1 MLFSAR
7 RLCAGSAITT
17 CLSHPDGHPAPP
29 ITRAPQRRFPGVK
42 TEVPAVGRKLGCGN
56 FVRVNWMNMNGRA
69 IHFGVLC
76 PPTFSH
82 VAGAVSL
89 SRELQKRGHRV
100 TFFNIADLEDLVVRQ
115 GVGFSPIGLQ
125 DHPAG
130 SLPVF
135 VRKMGQLKG
144 LAALR
149 FGIKTVVGEAEMIL
163 RDAPAAM
170 RKGGISALIVDQGE
184 IAGST
189 VAEHLNLPF
198 ATICNA
204 VPGHRDPNVPPAIT
218 PWNFGSGSLA
228 RLRNRLAYR
237 VGMLAL
243 TSLMK
248 VVNRYRS
255 GWGMQTLDD
264 FQQTFSPLMQ
274 VSQLTADFDFP
285 NQALPQHFNYIGL
298 FEKESPPEIDF
309 PFDRLNGKPLVYTA
323 MGTVLTDMNSV
334 YSRIAEACSGLD
346 VQLVITLGS
355 KDKEVPADL
364 RNLPA
369 SPLVV
374 AFAPQTVLLKRA
386 AVTICHGGINTVLES
401 LRCGVPVISIPIVTD
416 SPGTSA
422 RLERSGAGVSIPI
435 GRLDS
440 ARLRGLLQRLLQ
452 EPGYRERATALG
464 ESIAKAGGSSRA
476 ADLIVNALAPAIPS

>member
-1 MLFSAR
+1 MS
-7 RLCAGSAITT
+7 
-17 CLSHPDGHPAPP
+17 
-29 ITRAPQRRFPGVK
+29 
-42 TEVPAVGRKLGCGN
+42 VPS
-56 FVRVNWMNMNGRA
+56 

-82 VAGAVSL
+82 VSGAVSL
-89 SRELQKRGHRV
+89 SRELQKREHRV
-100 TFFNIADLEDLVVRQ
+100 TFFNIADLQDLVLRQ
-115 GVGFSPIGLQ
+115 GVGFCPIGLQ

-130 SLPVF
+130 SLPAF

-144 LAALR
+144 LSALR
-149 FGIKTVVGEAEMIL
+149 FGITTVVGEAEMIL

-170 RKGGISALIVDQGE
+170 RECGISALIVDQGE
-184 IAGST
+184 LAGST
-189 VAEHLNLPF
+189 VAEHLKIPF

-218 PWNFGSGSLA
+218 PWNFGTGSLA

-237 VGMLAL
+237 VGILAL

-255 GWGMQTLDD
+255 TWGFQTLGD

-285 NQALPQHFNYIGL
+285 NQALPAHFNYIGL
-298 FEKESPPEIDF
+298 FEKESSPEIGF
-309 PFDRLNGKPLVYTA
+309 PFDQLNDKPLVYAA
-323 MGTVLTDMNSV
+323 MGTVLTDMKDV
-334 YSRIAEACSGLD
+334 YSCIAEACSGLD

-364 RNLPA
+364 RNLPG

-422 RLERSGAGVSIPI
+422 RLQRSGAGEAIAI

-440 ARLRGLLQRLLQ
+440 SRLRALLQRVLH
-452 EPGYRERATALG
+452 EPGYRERARALG
-464 ESIAKAGGSSRA
+464 ESIAKAGGSSHA
-476 ADLIVNALAPAIPS
+476 ADLIVNALTPAIPS